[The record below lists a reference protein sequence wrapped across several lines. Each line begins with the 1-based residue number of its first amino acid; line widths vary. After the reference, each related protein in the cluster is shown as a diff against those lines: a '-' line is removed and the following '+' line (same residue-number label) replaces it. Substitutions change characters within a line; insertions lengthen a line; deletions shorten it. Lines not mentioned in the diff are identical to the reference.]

1 MPMSV
6 PVGAIELERL
16 LVTIRAAAAELLN
29 MEMYERWGQGSDPA
43 MNKKMEQGF
52 SVRQL
57 HTTAK
62 TELARLVREY
72 LTTQPT
78 SVEYWVNA
86 HLQLLQHFLQ
96 NVTDSTAR
104 YVAEEETAA
113 WRALLAGKRDIVEE
127 NTYYVHP
134 DAELHAKLFGKIEIP
149 ALYRD
154 A

>member
-1 MPMSV
+1 MIPAAAV
-6 PVGAIELERL
+6 ELEQ
-16 LVTIRAAAAELLN
+16 LVLTIRHAGAELLN
-29 MEMYERWGQGSDPA
+29 MEMYERWGHGSDSA
-43 MNKKMEQGF
+43 MNKKMEQAGF
-52 SVRQL
+52 MREVRTNAGAQL
-57 HTTAK
+57 A
-62 TELARLVREY
+62 ELVRHYRRE
-72 LTTQPT
+72 QPEA
-78 SVEYWVNA
+78 VEYWANG
-86 HLQLLQHFLQ
+86 HLQLLQYFLQ

-134 DAELHAKLFGKIEIP
+134 DAELHAKLFGKLEIP